1 MTCNGAQHLKLAE
14 DSNFLASALP
24 NRFKVKNW
32 EKNMVLCM
40 MLVEEQDAKNV
51 VWDLRPFVKKL
62 EENKAFG

>member
-1 MTCNGAQHLKLAE
+1 
-14 DSNFLASALP
+14 
-24 NRFKVKNW
+24 
-32 EKNMVLCM
+32 MVLCM